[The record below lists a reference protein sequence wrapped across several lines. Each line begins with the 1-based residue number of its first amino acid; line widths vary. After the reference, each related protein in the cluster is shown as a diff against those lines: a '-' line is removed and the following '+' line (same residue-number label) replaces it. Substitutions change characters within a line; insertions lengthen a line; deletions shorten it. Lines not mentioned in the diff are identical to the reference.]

1 MPMRSQFTIDEVGEM
16 LNLNRR
22 EVEEEITNGHLTYTH
37 SDGKRVITLYD
48 LEKYMGSEIAMNI
61 AMEYIRNQKEAKPQT

>member
-1 MPMRSQFTIDEVGEM
+1 MRSQFTIDEVGEM
-16 LNLNRR
+16 LNLNPQ

-48 LEKYMGSEIAMNI
+48 LEKYMGSDIAMNI
-61 AMEYIRNQKEAKPQT
+61 AMEYIRNQNEAKPQT